1 MQQAQGLDRCALGPL
16 HLYTVSFC
24 YFVLSNFEEKEKRL
38 KDILFIME
46 YWEELPERLQGK
58 FEGMVTILTDFMQQK
73 ENKKNKI

>member
-1 MQQAQGLDRCALGPL
+1 M
-16 HLYTVSFC
+16 T
-24 YFVLSNFEEKEKRL
+24 FEEKEKRL

-46 YWEELPERLQGK
+46 YWEELPEGLQGK